1 MMDNINKLKD
11 MLLELPEVKFVKHTK
26 SVESAV
32 TTAWG
37 EECWGVD
44 KLSRDALQNMVDGC
58 VESNID
64 IDQIK
69 IKTDNDQIKVFA
81 PNEYLLEKLY
91 YIGSTKS
98 EKDGRQIGAHGE
110 GIKKVFSDLARTGI
124 FNPMLLSGE
133 QALIVTVGKEV
144 PGTELRPLIY
154 NYFQINKLKCNY
166 FILNTIDKK
175 LKQAFAFGL
184 RNFFYSKNPLIGEVL
199 HSYNDITI
207 YKSTDKNNGYGFY
220 KGLKRVDIKG
230 IPVIISI
237 DKAYAAL
244 EKKTKIDR
252 DRQAFDTKLQ
262 STFFSIF
269 ARSGF
274 YYRDMVEN
282 IAIKYVLEKSK
293 HIWTKGHLLLS
304 QIASHSYN
312 KLKDDKTL
320 KELFK
325 DGYYAESRWTWSRD
339 ISYSDWFST
348 KTQNF
353 IRSKTDKE
361 KKNKKLLPA
370 YFCSFGVE
378 SALDRFIKNK
388 KNAEKRIKNKKTKDL
403 TPKEQKCI
411 NFLFDAA
418 KSISPSFAKL
428 FSGDEY
434 DDPLYEVKFKTI
446 TCKDILG
453 ELKNTSDYNSKV
465 IYLHKDLFSKSLG
478 HIMACF
484 LHELSHS
491 LGHNDGSREF
501 SDSLTVLIQKC
512 IDNNQSVKK
521 YQKEWDKGYKLS

>member
-1 MMDNINKLKD
+1 MTDIKKLKEL
-11 MLLELPEVKFVKHTK
+11 LLELPEIKSVEHVK

-37 EECWGVD
+37 EEVWD
-44 KLSRDALQNMVDGC
+44 HYKLSRDCLQNMVDGC

-64 IDQIK
+64 IDKIK
-69 IKTDNDQIKVFA
+69 IKTENDQIKVFA
-81 PNEYLLEKLY
+81 PNEYSLEKLY

-98 EKDGRQIGAHGE
+98 EKDVRQIGAHGE
-110 GIKKVFSDLARTGI
+110 GIKKVFSDLARIGI
-124 FNPMLLSGE
+124 FNPILLSGE
-133 QALIVTVGKEV
+133 QALIISVGKEV
-144 PGTELRPLIY
+144 VGTELRPLIY
-154 NYFQINKLKCNY
+154 NYFKINKVKGNF

-175 LKQAFAFGL
+175 LKQSFLFGL
-184 RNFFYSKNPLIGEVL
+184 KNFFYPKNPLLGEVL

-274 YYRDMVEN
+274 YYRDMVGN
-282 IAIKYVLEKSK
+282 LAIKYVLERSK
-293 HIWTKGHLLLS
+293 HIWSKGHLLLS
-304 QIASHSYN
+304 QIASHSYGM
-312 KLKDDKTL
+312 LKDDKDL
-320 KELFK
+320 KALFK

-353 IRSKTDKE
+353 IRSKTEKE
-361 KKNKKLLPA
+361 KKNKKILPA
-370 YFCSFGVE
+370 YFTSFGVE
-378 SALDRFIKNK
+378 SALERFIKNK
-388 KNAEKRIKNKKTKDL
+388 KNAENRIKNKKTKDL

-428 FSGDEY
+428 FYSDTY
-434 DDPLYEVKFKTI
+434 DDPLFDVKFKTI

-453 ELKNTSDYNSKV
+453 ELKNTSDYNGKI
-465 IYLHKDLFSKSLG
+465 IYLHKDLFQKSFGSMLST
-478 HIMACF
+478 F
-484 LHELSHS
+484 LHELCHS

-512 IDNNQSVKK
+512 IDNHSSVKK
-521 YQKEWDKGYKLS
+521 YSKEWSKLSNN

>member
-1 MMDNINKLKD
+1 MMDNISKLKD
-11 MLLELPEVKFVKHTK
+11 MLLELPEIKSAQHIK

-37 EECWGVD
+37 EEAWD
-44 KLSRDALQNMVDGC
+44 NQKLSRDCLQNAVDGC

-69 IKTDNDQIKVFA
+69 ISTENDQIKVFA
-81 PNEYLLEKLY
+81 PNEYSLEKLY
-91 YIGSTKS
+91 YIGSVKS
-98 EKDGRQIGAHGE
+98 EKEVRQIGAHGE
-110 GIKKVFSDLARTGI
+110 GIKKVFSDLARIGI
-124 FNPMLLSGE
+124 FHPILLSGD
-133 QALIVTVGKEV
+133 QALIVSVGKEV
-144 PGTELRPLIY
+144 SGTELRPLIY
-154 NYFQINKLKCNY
+154 NYFKINKIKGNY

-175 LKQAFAFGL
+175 LKQAFQFGL
-184 RNFFYSKNPLIGEVL
+184 KNFFYSKNPLIGEVL
-199 HSYNDITI
+199 WSHNDITI
-207 YKSTDKNNGYGFY
+207 YKSKDKNGHGFY

-274 YYRDMVEN
+274 YYRDMVGN
-282 IAIKYVLEKSK
+282 TAIKYILQSSK
-293 HIWTKGHLLLS
+293 NIWAKGHLLLS
-304 QIASHSYN
+304 QIASNSYGM
-312 KLKDDKTL
+312 LKKDKTL
-320 KELFK
+320 QDLFK
-325 DGYYAESRWTWSRD
+325 DGYYAESKWTWSRD

-353 IRSKTDKE
+353 IRSKTEKE
-361 KKNKKLLPA
+361 KKSKKLLPA

-378 SALDRFIKNK
+378 SALDKFIKNK
-388 KNAEKRIKNKKTKDL
+388 INAEKRIKNKKTKDL
-403 TPKEQKCI
+403 TPKEHKCI
-411 NFLFDAA
+411 KFLFDAA
-418 KSISPSFAKL
+418 KSISPSFTKL
-428 FSGDEY
+428 FYGDDY
-434 DDPLYEVKFKTI
+434 DDPLYEIKFKTI

-478 HIMACF
+478 HIMAVF

-501 SDSLTVLIQKC
+501 SDSLTILIQKC

-521 YQKEWDKGYKLS
+521 YSKEWDKGFKLS